1 MTHRCRDCNT
11 GKSRAMFT
19 LKMGTVMESSKLPYR
34 VWAIGIYLFATSLKG
49 VSSMKL
55 HRELGI
61 TQKAAWCMLH
71 RLRKTKASGAG
82 WFSGPVEVDETH
94 MGGKRASMSNAKRRE
109 LADEGASRGAAG
121 KVAVVGAQDRATKQV
136 SRPRSSRTPTNPRYR
151 ASSSTAPSRMRRSAL
166 TRRQPAKV
174 SRWRTLRSSTASR
187 SSSGDSRGQVHTSSM
202 ESFRSLFK
210 RGYVGVCHKMSPKRL
225 DRYVTEFQGRHNVR
239 ESDTIDQMGGVVED
253 MGGKR
258 LRYRDLVKPHG
269 LPSGARGGRWPRR
282 SRLSA
287 VARTG
292 GHRVRSD
299 SCRNSRSRGQPRA
312 GGEQSSRS
320 RWMCRSSRRSAVHL
334 RHHRRI

>member
-1 MTHRCRDCNT
+1 
-11 GKSRAMFT
+11 MFT

-136 SRPRSSRTPTNPRYR
+136 R
-151 ASSSTAPSRMRRSAL
+151 A
-166 TRRQPAKV
+166 Q
-174 SRWRTLRSSTASR
+174 
-187 SSSGDSRGQVHTSSM
+187 
-202 ESFRSLFK
+202 
-210 RGYVGVCHKMSPKRL
+210 
-225 DRYVTEFQGRHNVR
+225 
-239 ESDTIDQMGGVVED
+239 VVENTD
-253 MGGKR
+253 
-258 LRYRDLVKPHG
+258 KPTLQSFVIDSTVPDATVCTDEAAACEG
-269 LPSGARGGRWPRR
+269 LPMAHA
-282 SRLSA
+282 A
-287 VARTG
+287 VK
-292 GHRVRSD
+292 HSVKEFV
-299 SCRNSRSRGQPRA
+299 RGQPGTGAHQQHGVLPVAVQARV
-312 GGEQSSRS
+312 
-320 RWMCRSSRRSAVHL
+320 CRRLPQDVAQAPRPLRHRVPGTPQRPRI
-334 RHHRRI
+334 RHHRPDGRGR